1 MLIAHDSWHSQVI
14 HLPKPYSSTC
24 ESMVGKGWKRMRKG
38 ETDEETS
45 TLAELWHA
53 STLRWIKMNQE
64 GASGTGKCTVQCTT
78 VDGQKNQTLQTSTSK
93 TPHPKFQCWKKLY
106 LTASVFRVWFFCS
119 PVPSAQPK
127 DNIEIWGCGAWQQYS
142 KGFIS
147 SSIYG
152 STVLVHWV
160 HWVHWPGLSKHLP
173 AHLQAWSPPGNGEGL
188 LSVSVS
194 LSLSLRR
201 LHLWPSRW
209 VSFL

>member
-53 STLRWIKMNQE
+53 STLRIKMNQE

-106 LTASVFRVWFFCS
+106 LTASVFRVWFFLLTGAKRA
-119 PVPSAQPK
+119 AQRQHW
-127 DNIEIWGCGAWQQYS
+127 NLGVRGLTTIQQ
-142 KGFIS
+142 GFYFI
-147 SSIYG
+147 
-152 STVLVHWV
+152 VH
-160 HWVHWPGLSKHLP
+160 
-173 AHLQAWSPPGNGEGL
+173 
-188 LSVSVS
+188 
-194 LSLSLRR
+194 LR
-201 LHLWPSRW
+201 
-209 VSFL
+209 